1 MRSTA
6 SGLLFSASDLVTFM
20 GCRHATWLD
29 ATAARGGPRPPDIVD
44 AQTAL
49 LQQRGLEH
57 ERAYLRELGEAGLK
71 IETIAPEGTVDE
83 RAAATREA
91 MKRGADIIYQG
102 ALIDRP
108 WHGYSDFLRRVEV
121 PSLLGAWSYV
131 VIDTKLARTAKA
143 SHAVQLGVYAKLLKA
158 DQGVLPGTLHVK
170 LGDNT
175 EASLKTND
183 CNDYIGAAM
192 QRFEQFVGEPPAA
205 SEPEPCAQCQYCHWA
220 TVCEARWIE
229 TDHLSGVANMRSTQA
244 RYLRE
249 AGISTMAELA
259 SIKKGVVKGLAPAIV
274 ERLSE
279 QARLQ
284 VAKRADGQDRF
295 EILPIDAGR
304 GFCRLPKPDAGDM
317 FFDMEGDPLYPGG
330 LEYLFGFVTGAAD
343 KAVFTPF
350 WAHDRG
356 EENRAFE
363 QAVDFIVR
371 RLAAHP
377 DAHVYHYAAY
387 EASALKRL
395 STLHGTREAEIDDL
409 LRRGKL
415 VDLYRVVAEGVRVSE
430 PRYSI
435 KNIEVFY
442 MEKRAGEVKTA
453 GDSVVMY
460 ERWRELQEAALL
472 AEIADYNRVDC
483 VSTAMLR
490 DWLLGIRPA
499 SAVWFVREA
508 SGGEQEKSDKRA
520 AAEQRTAVL
529 SDRLHRSSDPAAAT
543 LADLLEFH
551 RREAKPDYWAMFD
564 RQLRP
569 DEDLIDDAEC
579 LGGLVAAPVAQGVA
593 DKQSLL
599 FTYDYPAQDTKI
611 RQDDKPLLAD
621 SLKPAGEVVM
631 HDEKARRIQ
640 LRRGKKAGALPRT
653 LSLIPSGPIDTTTIK
668 DAIFRVAEAACAG
681 SGDYRAAR
689 GLLAK
694 APPRLTAGKTLA
706 GIAGDPLARAMAAVQ
721 ALDESYLVIQGPPG
735 AGKTYTSARAIVAL
749 LQAGKRVGIASNSHK
764 AINKLLE
771 EVEAV
776 ALAKGFA
783 FRGMKK
789 SSKESQFFSGM
800 YVANTTENA
809 DVAGHQLI
817 AGTAWLFSRTDLD
830 RTLDY
835 LFVDEAGQVS
845 LANVVAMGTSARN
858 IVLVGD
864 QAQLGQPIKGTHPGE
879 SGSSA
884 LEYVLR
890 EHATVP
896 DDLGIFLPA
905 SRRMHP
911 NVCGFISEAFY
922 EGRLEAA
929 AGNERQG
936 IVMGS
941 GAHAAIKASGLSF
954 VDVEHTGCGQR
965 SEQEAEVVN
974 WLVDCLLEQEWS
986 DRDGNRRNL
995 TLDDILIVTPYN
1007 MQVACLEGTLPAGA
1021 RIGTVDKFQGQE
1033 APVVIVSMT
1042 TSSGEE
1048 MPRDHEFLFSRNRLN
1063 VAISRAQGLAI
1074 VVASPRLLAVPCKT
1088 IGQMKLVN
1096 ALCWAKAYAQRDPT
1110 NDQLVGQRRAAA
1122 CS

>member
-1 MRSTA
+1 MAET
-6 SGLLFSASDLVTFM
+6 SG
-20 GCRHATWLD
+20 R
-29 ATAARGGPRPPDIVD
+29 
-44 AQTAL
+44 
-49 LQQRGLEH
+49 
-57 ERAYLRELGEAGLK
+57 
-71 IETIAPEGTVDE
+71 
-83 RAAATREA
+83 
-91 MKRGADIIYQG
+91 
-102 ALIDRP
+102 
-108 WHGYSDFLRRVEV
+108 
-121 PSLLGAWSYV
+121 
-131 VIDTKLARTAKA
+131 
-143 SHAVQLGVYAKLLKA
+143 YAKLLKSE
-158 DQGVLPGTLHVK
+158 QGLLPGTLHVK
-170 LGDNT
+170 LGDGT
-175 EASLKTND
+175 EASLRTSD

-192 QRFEQFVGEPPAA
+192 QRFEQFVAVPPAA

-220 TVCEARWIE
+220 SVCEARWVE

-249 AGISTMAELA
+249 AGLSTMAQLA
-259 SIKKGVVKGLAPAIV
+259 SLKGGAVKGLAPAIV
-274 ERLSE
+274 ERLGQ

-284 VAKRADGQDRF
+284 VAKRNDGQDRF
-295 EILPIDAGR
+295 EILPTEAGR
-304 GFCRLPKPDAGDM
+304 GFCRMPKPDAGDM

-330 LEYLFGFVTGAAD
+330 LEYLFGFVTGTAD

-350 WAHDRG
+350 WAHDRA
-356 EENRAFE
+356 EEKRAFE
-363 QAVDFIVR
+363 QAVDFIVE
-371 RLAAHP
+371 RLGAHP
-377 DAHVYHYAAY
+377 AAHVYHYASY
-387 EASALKRL
+387 EASALKCL

-435 KNIEVFY
+435 KNMEVFY

-453 GDSVVMY
+453 GESVVMY
-460 ERWRELQEAALL
+460 ERWRELQDAALI
-472 AEIADYNRVDC
+472 AEIAEYNRIDC
-483 VSTAMLR
+483 VSTIMLR

-499 SAVWFVREA
+499 TAAWFVRTA
-508 SGGEQEKSDKRA
+508 TGEDQGKTDKRE
-520 AAEQRTAVL
+520 AAEQRTAEL
-529 SDRLHRSSDPAAAT
+529 SGRLHRSSDPSAAV

-569 DEDLIDDAEC
+569 DEDLIEDAEC
-579 LGGLVAAPVAQGVA
+579 LGGLTAAPVAQGVA
-593 DKQSLL
+593 DKQSLV

-611 RQDDKPLLAD
+611 REDDKPLLAD
-621 SLKPAGEVVM
+621 SLEPAGEVVM
-631 HDEKARRIQ
+631 HDEKARRIR
-640 LRRGKKAGALPRT
+640 LRRGKKGGALPRR
-653 LSLIPSGPIDTTTIK
+653 LSLIPSGPINTKPIK

-689 GLLAK
+689 ALVAKAAPRLSDGRLLAG
-694 APPRLTAGKTLA
+694 LT
-706 GIAGDPLARAMAAVQ
+706 GDPLARAVEAVQ

-749 LQAGKRVGIASNSHK
+749 LQAGKRVGVASNSHK
-764 AINKLLE
+764 AVNKLLE

-783 FRGMKK
+783 FRGIKK
-789 SSKESQFFSGM
+789 SSKESEFFSGV
-800 YVANTTENA
+800 YVGNTTDNA

-817 AGTAWLFSRTDLD
+817 AGTAWLFSRTALD

-911 NVCGFISEAFY
+911 AVCGFISEAFY
-922 EGRLEAA
+922 DGRLEAA
-929 AGNERQG
+929 AGNERQS

-941 GAHAAIKASGLSF
+941 GAHAAIKASGISF
-954 VDVEHTGCGQR
+954 VDVEHAGCGQR

-974 WLVDCLLEQEWS
+974 WLVDSLLEQEWT
-986 DRDGNRRNL
+986 DRDGNRRRL
-995 TLDDILIVTPYN
+995 TLDDILVVTPYN

-1096 ALCWAKAYAQRDPT
+1096 ALCWAKAYAERVDDGSSAQ
-1110 NDQLVGQRRAAA
+1110 RAA
-1122 CS
+1122 